1 MLSYSMHSLD
11 TVKEGSERGNL
22 NDELLLADQAGI
34 FAKIK
39 SQVFERNSMLSEST
53 DPREHNAVGINEV
66 R

>member
-11 TVKEGSERGNL
+11 TVKEGFKRGNPHI
-22 NDELLLADQAGI
+22 ELLLADQAGKLAKVKSRI
-34 FAKIK
+34 FEK
-39 SQVFERNSMLSEST
+39 SSMLSEST